1 MSGRYSDN
9 FSDPNWWPTP
19 PPKPLQ
25 APSALKILLV
35 VLLAAAVG
43 GGIYASMRLTGS
55 SPSHTTTVSDTPA
68 SVVRSGAGADDRR
81 AMAQCLQSVGG
92 GGGARTR
99 FGSGPSKS
107 AREAFAVCRSLLQPG
122 RVPVQT
128 QPTATVAP
136 PAA

>member
-25 APSALKILLV
+25 APSALKIVLV

-43 GGIYASMRLTGS
+43 GGIYASMRLWHPS
-55 SPSHTTTVSDTPA
+55 SHTPPVSGTPA
-68 SVVRSGAGADDRR
+68 RIVPAGAGGDDRR

-92 GGGARTR
+92 GGRTR
-99 FGSGPSKS
+99 FGSGPSRG
-107 AREAFAVCRSLLQPG
+107 ARDAFAVCRSLLQPG
-122 RVPVQT
+122 RVPVET